1 MFSRPYSVNKLRRNQ
16 SYRRALLEQLEDR
29 RLLAA
34 NIAPVNSVP
43 AEVQTTQVNTPIAFT
58 DFRDNRISTSDA
70 DSGAHRVRTTLT
82 AAHGVITLI
91 YPDPTG
97 GLTYSV
103 GDGTNDPTM
112 IFTGKVNDI
121 NQALRW
127 IAFQPEADYVGSEA
141 TLTITTNDHG
151 HFGTGGAKSDTDT
164 VAITVTAVP
173 DFDASPTWT
182 TFPGALDT
190 SFDIDGMQVLSVSAG
205 IDFINDMTLLDDGK
219 ILAVGSVNNHYGLM
233 RFNSD
238 LTLDTTFGTNGV
250 TETNLGTNRHIN
262 TMIFDKQGRIIVG
275 GGTYL
280 ARYSV
285 DGVLDTSF
293 GSDALGNATGLI
305 RNIHV
310 MQIND
315 LAIQPD
321 GKLLAMGR
329 DNADFR
335 ITRYLQDG
343 TVDPVFGNRNYNV
356 GGRHANDFGRG
367 LTVRDDGD
375 ILLIG
380 RGAQSTAFS
389 LQRINTYGGKE
400 LQTRVDLPGDNE
412 FVNDILELPDGKIL
426 VIGSTGS
433 SGGKDFAVTR
443 HHFDGTLDTTFAT
456 VGKLRIPVLNSADQG
471 YRATL
476 QPDGK
481 ILISGSSYNGSNWDL
496 SIARISYDGVLD
508 ATFAGDGTRGI
519 PDFTGANDYGH
530 AVLSMPDG
538 KILIAGRSGNKISL
552 IRLLGDFNM
561 NSTEAPTLNEIN
573 DLNVLEDAPQQTVN
587 LAGITDGD
595 DGEQPLQVTAA
606 SNNTL
611 LLANPAVVYTSPN
624 ATGTLSFTPLA
635 DKFGVTTITV
645 TVTDGGADKNLAT
658 TGDNLTTSRTF
669 DVTVNPVNDEPTLIQ
684 PDDLTIDEDAPR
696 QTVNLNGIT
705 AGGGETQNLAV
716 TAVSSNTSLIADPT
730 VVYSSA
736 NATGR
741 LKFTPLADQNGTAT
755 ITVTVIDGGL
765 DNDLATTVD
774 NLTTSHTFDVTV
786 NPVNDDPTLIQPDNL
801 TIDED
806 ASEQTVNLTGITAGG
821 GETQNLAVTAVSNNT
836 SLIANPTV
844 VYSSAAAT
852 GSLKFAPLADQSGT
866 ATITV
871 TVTDGGL
878 DNDLATTGDNAT
890 TSRTFDVTVN
900 PVNDDPTLI
909 QPDNLTIDEDASEQT
924 VNLTGITAGGG
935 ETQNLAVTAVSDNT
949 SLIANPTVAY
959 TSANATGTVSFTPL
973 ADKFGVS
980 TITVTVTDGGLD
992 NDLATTV
999 DNLTTSR
1006 TFDVTVNPVN
1016 DDPTLNSL
1024 VDLTIEEN
1032 SSQKTVNLTGVT
1044 AGGSETQNLA
1054 VTAVSS
1060 NTSLIANPTVVYSSA
1075 AATGSLKFTPLA
1087 DQEGTTTIT
1096 VTVTDGGLDNDLATT
1111 GDNATTTQTF
1121 DVSVDS
1127 TNDDP
1132 TLDALSD
1139 VTIDEDASEQT
1150 VNLTGITAGGGET
1163 QNLAV
1168 TAVSSNTS
1176 LIANPTVVYSSAAAT
1191 GSLKFTPLAD
1201 QSGTTII
1208 TVTVTDGG
1216 FDNDLATPGDNA
1228 TTSRTFDV
1236 TVNLVNDDPTLI
1248 QPDNLTID
1256 EDASEQSVNLTGI
1269 TAGGGETQNL
1279 AVTAVSSNTSLI
1291 ANPTVVYSSAAAT
1304 GSLKFTPLA
1313 DQFGTTTITVTVED
1327 GGLDNDLA
1335 TTGDNATTSESF
1347 DVVVAATYPWHN
1359 KLNPLDI
1366 NDDGAISSID
1376 IIVAINE
1383 LNSNGSYP
1391 LPKPR
1396 SATGAPYYDVNRDGQ
1411 LTPGDPLQIINHLN
1425 ETDEQVVFSFDIT
1438 DVNNEILSQ
1447 IEVGEHFFVSMYTQD
1462 TRSTAYGV
1470 FAAYLDMYYDAR
1482 LVTPVGAPVN
1492 TTPFTNGAS
1501 ASFATAGV
1509 VDEWGVFAD
1518 VNQTGS
1524 ERLLVSTIQFKALAA
1539 GTNLFGSDSADIIP
1553 LHDVLLHGT
1562 NTPVPPSL
1570 IQFGS
1575 TSIAIVEADNGDGE
1589 GEGEGEDFF
1598 TRDGLQLLSND
1609 NYLTDE
1615 LEDTLDLLLGT
1626 TNTN

>member
-82 AAHGVITLI
+82 AAHGVVTLI

-112 IFTGKVNDI
+112 TFTGKVNDI

-173 DFDASPTWT
+173 DFEASPTWT

-190 SFDIDGMQVLSVSAG
+190 SFDTDGMQVLSVSAG

-611 LLANPAVVYTSPN
+611 LLANPTVVYTSPN

-716 TAVSSNTSLIADPT
+716 TAVSSNTSLIADPM

-755 ITVTVIDGGL
+755 ITVTV
-765 DNDLATTVD
+765 
-774 NLTTSHTFDVTV
+774 
-786 NPVNDDPTLIQPDNL
+786 
-801 TIDED
+801 
-806 ASEQTVNLTGITAGG
+806 
-821 GETQNLAVTAVSNNT
+821 
-836 SLIANPTV
+836 
-844 VYSSAAAT
+844 
-852 GSLKFAPLADQSGT
+852 
-866 ATITV
+866 
-871 TVTDGGL
+871 TDGGL
-878 DNDLATTGDNAT
+878 DNDLATTD
-890 TSRTFDVTVN
+890 
-900 PVNDDPTLI
+900 
-909 QPDNLTIDEDASEQT
+909 
-924 VNLTGITAGGG
+924 
-935 ETQNLAVTAVSDNT
+935 
-949 SLIANPTVAY
+949 
-959 TSANATGTVSFTPL
+959 
-973 ADKFGVS
+973 
-980 TITVTVTDGGLD
+980 
-992 NDLATTV
+992 
-999 DNLTTSR
+999 DNLTTSH

-1044 AGGSETQNLA
+1044 AGG
-1054 VTAVSS
+1054 
-1060 NTSLIANPTVVYSSA
+1060 
-1075 AATGSLKFTPLA
+1075 
-1087 DQEGTTTIT
+1087 
-1096 VTVTDGGLDNDLATT
+1096 
-1111 GDNATTTQTF
+1111 
-1121 DVSVDS
+1121 
-1127 TNDDP
+1127 
-1132 TLDALSD
+1132 
-1139 VTIDEDASEQT
+1139 
-1150 VNLTGITAGGGET
+1150 GET

-1176 LIANPTVVYSSAAAT
+1176 LIANPTVVYTSANST

-1201 QSGTTII
+1201 Q
-1208 TVTVTDGG
+1208 
-1216 FDNDLATPGDNA
+1216 N
-1228 TTSRTFDV
+1228 
-1236 TVNLVNDDPTLI
+1236 
-1248 QPDNLTID
+1248 
-1256 EDASEQSVNLTGI
+1256 
-1269 TAGGGETQNL
+1269 
-1279 AVTAVSSNTSLI
+1279 
-1291 ANPTVVYSSAAAT
+1291 
-1304 GSLKFTPLA
+1304 GST
-1313 DQFGTTTITVTVED
+1313 TTTITVTVED
-1327 GGLDNDLA
+1327 GGLDNNLA

-1347 DVVVAATYPWHN
+1347 DVVVAAIFPWHN
-1359 KLNPLDI
+1359 KVNPLDI
-1366 NDDGAISSID
+1366 NDDGATSSID
-1376 IIVAINE
+1376 VLVVINE
-1383 LNSNGSYP
+1383 LNSNGSYQ

-1396 SATGAPYYDVNRDGQ
+1396 SGTGAPYYDVNQDGQ
-1411 LTPGDPLQIINHLN
+1411 LTPSDPLQIINHLN
-1425 ETDEQVVFSFDIT
+1425 ETDGHVVFSFDIT
-1438 DVNNEILSQ
+1438 NVNDDILSQ
-1447 IEVGEHFFVSMYTQD
+1447 IEVGDHFFVSMYTQD

-1482 LVTPVGAPVN
+1482 LVAPVGTPVN
-1492 TTPFTNGAS
+1492 TAPFANGAS

-1589 GEGEGEDFF
+1589 GEDFF

-1615 LEDTLDLLLGT
+1615 LENTLDLLLGT
-1626 TNTN
+1626 TTTN

>member
-1 MFSRPYSVNKLRRNQ
+1 MFSRTYSVNKLRRNQ
-16 SYRRALLEQLEDR
+16 SYRRVLLEQLEDR

-70 DSGAHRVRTTLT
+70 DSGAHRVQTTLT
-82 AAHGVITLI
+82 AAHGVVTLI

-112 IFTGKVNDI
+112 TFTGKVDDI
-121 NQALRW
+121 NQALSW
-127 IAFQPEADYVGSEA
+127 IAFQPQADYVGSEA

-173 DFDASPTWT
+173 NFDASPTWT
-182 TFPGALDT
+182 TVPGALDT
-190 SFDIDGMQVLSVSAG
+190 SFDTDGMQVLSVSAG

-293 GSDALGNATGLI
+293 GSDALGHATGLI

-389 LQRINTYGGKE
+389 LQRIDTYGGKE
-400 LQTRVDLPGDNE
+400 LETRVDLPGDNE

-611 LLANPAVVYTSPN
+611 LLANPTVVYTSPN
-624 ATGTLSFTPLA
+624 ATGTLSFTPIA
-635 DKFGVTTITV
+635 DKFGVSTITV

-716 TAVSSNTSLIADPT
+716 TAVSSNTSLIADPM

-755 ITVTVIDGGL
+755 ITVTVTDGGL

-871 TVTDGGL
+871 TVT
-878 DNDLATTGDNAT
+878 
-890 TSRTFDVTVN
+890 
-900 PVNDDPTLI
+900 
-909 QPDNLTIDEDASEQT
+909 
-924 VNLTGITAGGG
+924 
-935 ETQNLAVTAVSDNT
+935 
-949 SLIANPTVAY
+949 
-959 TSANATGTVSFTPL
+959 
-973 ADKFGVS
+973 
-980 TITVTVTDGGLD
+980 
-992 NDLATTV
+992 
-999 DNLTTSR
+999 
-1006 TFDVTVNPVN
+1006 
-1016 DDPTLNSL
+1016 
-1024 VDLTIEEN
+1024 
-1032 SSQKTVNLTGVT
+1032 
-1044 AGGSETQNLA
+1044 
-1054 VTAVSS
+1054 
-1060 NTSLIANPTVVYSSA
+1060 
-1075 AATGSLKFTPLA
+1075 
-1087 DQEGTTTIT
+1087 
-1096 VTVTDGGLDNDLATT
+1096 
-1111 GDNATTTQTF
+1111 
-1121 DVSVDS
+1121 
-1127 TNDDP
+1127 
-1132 TLDALSD
+1132 
-1139 VTIDEDASEQT
+1139 
-1150 VNLTGITAGGGET
+1150 
-1163 QNLAV
+1163 
-1168 TAVSSNTS
+1168 
-1176 LIANPTVVYSSAAAT
+1176 
-1191 GSLKFTPLAD
+1191 
-1201 QSGTTII
+1201 
-1208 TVTVTDGG
+1208 
-1216 FDNDLATPGDNA
+1216 
-1228 TTSRTFDV
+1228 
-1236 TVNLVNDDPTLI
+1236 
-1248 QPDNLTID
+1248 
-1256 EDASEQSVNLTGI
+1256 
-1269 TAGGGETQNL
+1269 
-1279 AVTAVSSNTSLI
+1279 
-1291 ANPTVVYSSAAAT
+1291 
-1304 GSLKFTPLA
+1304 
-1313 DQFGTTTITVTVED
+1313 
-1327 GGLDNDLA
+1327 
-1335 TTGDNATTSESF
+1335 
-1347 DVVVAATYPWHN
+1347 
-1359 KLNPLDI
+1359 
-1366 NDDGAISSID
+1366 
-1376 IIVAINE
+1376 
-1383 LNSNGSYP
+1383 
-1391 LPKPR
+1391 
-1396 SATGAPYYDVNRDGQ
+1396 
-1411 LTPGDPLQIINHLN
+1411 
-1425 ETDEQVVFSFDIT
+1425 
-1438 DVNNEILSQ
+1438 
-1447 IEVGEHFFVSMYTQD
+1447 
-1462 TRSTAYGV
+1462 
-1470 FAAYLDMYYDAR
+1470 
-1482 LVTPVGAPVN
+1482 
-1492 TTPFTNGAS
+1492 
-1501 ASFATAGV
+1501 
-1509 VDEWGVFAD
+1509 
-1518 VNQTGS
+1518 
-1524 ERLLVSTIQFKALAA
+1524 
-1539 GTNLFGSDSADIIP
+1539 
-1553 LHDVLLHGT
+1553 
-1562 NTPVPPSL
+1562 
-1570 IQFGS
+1570 
-1575 TSIAIVEADNGDGE
+1575 
-1589 GEGEGEDFF
+1589 
-1598 TRDGLQLLSND
+1598 
-1609 NYLTDE
+1609 
-1615 LEDTLDLLLGT
+1615 
-1626 TNTN
+1626 